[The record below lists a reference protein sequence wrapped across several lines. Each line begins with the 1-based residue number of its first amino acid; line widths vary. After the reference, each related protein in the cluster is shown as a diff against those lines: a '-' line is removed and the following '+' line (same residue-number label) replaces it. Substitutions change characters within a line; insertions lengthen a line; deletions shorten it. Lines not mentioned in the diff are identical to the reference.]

1 MCLHIRPNEMKGYL
15 YTVEVYN
22 DQTNPLG
29 FNSNDIRFNSPL
41 TGTG

>member
-1 MCLHIRPNEMKGYL
+1 MKEIWLQTRQKEMKGYF

-29 FNSNDIRFNSPL
+29 FMGYYPVVS
-41 TGTG
+41 